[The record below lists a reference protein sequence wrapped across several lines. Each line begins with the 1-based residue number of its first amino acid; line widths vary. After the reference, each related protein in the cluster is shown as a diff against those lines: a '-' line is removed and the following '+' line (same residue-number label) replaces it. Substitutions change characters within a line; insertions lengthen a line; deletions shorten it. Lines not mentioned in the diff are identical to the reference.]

1 MPPLSGHLAPGWPK
15 PLAIGIH
22 HTILADLGC
31 DPKVLHVAMH
41 IWSSQPGYLANTVD
55 MTYRYGLD
63 GTPGTELTA
72 EDRANAAKRLDAI
85 QAALKLRAKQRRA
98 APS

>member
-1 MPPLSGHLAPGWPK
+1 MSP
-15 PLAIGIH
+15 
-22 HTILADLGC
+22 C
-31 DPKVLHVAMH
+31 
-41 IWSSQPGYLANTVD
+41 SQPGYLANTVD

-63 GTPGTELTA
+63 GTLGTELTA

-98 APS
+98 ALS

>member
-1 MPPLSGHLAPGWPK
+1 VDQPWPK

-41 IWSSQPGYLANTVD
+41 IWCSQPGYLANTID
-55 MTYRYGLD
+55 MTYR
-63 GTPGTELTA
+63 
-72 EDRANAAKRLDAI
+72 NAAKRLDAI
-85 QAALKLRAKQRRA
+85 QAALKLRAKRRRA